1 MFVPPIGKKLRTG
14 STNNHISRIFFM
26 LAAPIYWWE
35 MVSST
40 NELVCYK
47 GNLNVSSTLPNGN
60 QQAIA
65 YSISCSK
72 WKRK

>member
-1 MFVPPIGKKLRTG
+1 MLVPPIGKELQTG
-14 STNNHISRIFFM
+14 STNNHISWIFLM
-26 LAAPIYWWE
+26 LAAPINWWE

-40 NELVCYK
+40 DVLVRYT
-47 GNLNVSSTLPNGN
+47 GNLNVSGTSRI

-72 WKRK
+72 RKRK